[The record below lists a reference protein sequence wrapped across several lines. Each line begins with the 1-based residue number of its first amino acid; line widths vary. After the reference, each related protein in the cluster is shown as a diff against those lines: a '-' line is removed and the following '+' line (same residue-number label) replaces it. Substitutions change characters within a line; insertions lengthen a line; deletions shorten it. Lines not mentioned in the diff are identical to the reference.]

1 MYIRNNFS
9 LFQLKSVYVRGHQK
23 SFPWVKNLVELPYP
37 GQKLPQPY
45 TIFCPV
51 FFKHQSHVN
60 LRLYKL
66 GCKWLKALLTVKET
80 RLRDPN
86 LKAKQKIVLNSLTFI
101 SSEFSSVN
109 PDFSVRCEEDGDD
122 NDDVGGAVKENSY
135 LIKKRLHYDPIFKI
149 LSKNFKALQN

>member
-1 MYIRNNFS
+1 MFLGKKSQKCKINCQIALFS
-9 LFQLKSVYVRGHQK
+9 SKTDTESLKPYLLFFVFISYVN
-23 SFPWVKNLVELPYP
+23 V
-37 GQKLPQPY
+37 
-45 TIFCPV
+45 
-51 FFKHQSHVN
+51 
-60 LRLYKL
+60 RLYKL
-66 GCKWLKALLTVKET
+66 GCKCIIALLTVKET

>member
-1 MYIRNNFS
+1 MPFS
-9 LFQLKSVYVRGHQK
+9 AKTATV
-23 SFPWVKNLVELPYP
+23 
-37 GQKLPQPY
+37 
-45 TIFCPV
+45 FC
-51 FFKHQSHVN
+51 FDLQSCVN

-135 LIKKRLHYDPIFKI
+135 LIKKRLHYDLIFKI

>member
-1 MYIRNNFS
+1 MTVI
-9 LFQLKSVYVRGHQK
+9 
-23 SFPWVKNLVELPYP
+23 
-37 GQKLPQPY
+37 
-45 TIFCPV
+45 
-51 FFKHQSHVN
+51 
-60 LRLYKL
+60 
-66 GCKWLKALLTVKET
+66 LTVTET
-80 RLRDPN
+80 RLKDPK
-86 LKAKQKIVLNSLTFI
+86 LKAKQKVGQNSLTFI